1 MPEETSMSLH
11 EIVVEGTLK
20 ADGTLELD
28 DKPNL
33 PPGRVQV
40 VLRPTQEPA
49 ATAEGWWPYMQR
61 LRAELEAAGYP
72 FLSEAEMDARIQWL
86 RDDEEHID
94 RVYREVD
101 EQRRLDELRRRQ
113 EKR

>member
-1 MPEETSMSLH
+1 MSLH

-28 DKPNL
+28 QKPNL

-40 VLRPTQEPA
+40 VLRQQAESAQPQED
-49 ATAEGWWPYMQR
+49 WWQFMQR
-61 LRAELEAAGYP
+61 ARRELEEAGHP
-72 FLSEAEMDARIQWL
+72 FLSEAEMESRIQSL
-86 RDDEEHID
+86 RDEEERID
-94 RVYREVD
+94 KIHREIQ
-101 EQRRLDELRRRQ
+101 EQRRMQ